1 MNIVYNQLRKTSIPS
16 SIRRRIHC
24 IADFCSYTSLRSL
37 LHFKR
42 REARRRRRDTISV
55 KGPSTVT
62 LCWQEIK
69 EKKRIET

>member
-1 MNIVYNQLRKTSIPS
+1 MSKCILRNYKQQQMIY
-16 SIRRRIHC
+16 C
-24 IADFCSYTSLRSL
+24 YTSLRSL
-37 LHFKR
+37 LHFKKKKT
-42 REARRRRRDTISV
+42 RRRRRDTISV